1 MFKEYKPSEKC
12 YISDLLQINK
22 IIAAAPC
29 GTERDINQQEN
40 DLYKTISAAYHKI
53 IQNLVENG
61 GRIFTQSP
69 NYLHANFFQNN
80 AKCTYFHPKMYL
92 RRQKMYLVNNVLE
105 NRIGAVPLLIC

>member
-40 DLYKTISAAYHKI
+40 DLYKTISA
-53 IQNLVENG
+53 
-61 GRIFTQSP
+61 T
-69 NYLHANFFQNN
+69 
-80 AKCTYFHPKMYL
+80 
-92 RRQKMYLVNNVLE
+92 
-105 NRIGAVPLLIC
+105 

>member
-40 DLYKTISAAYHKI
+40 DLYKTISVASISSTLGFSDTAW
-53 IQNLVENG
+53 
-61 GRIFTQSP
+61 
-69 NYLHANFFQNN
+69 
-80 AKCTYFHPKMYL
+80 
-92 RRQKMYLVNNVLE
+92 LE
-105 NRIGAVPLLIC
+105 MFVGIMTSY

>member
-40 DLYKTISAAYHKI
+40 DLYKTISAPWLLDI
-53 IQNLVENG
+53 IFLMMMMLV
-61 GRIFTQSP
+61 S
-69 NYLHANFFQNN
+69 
-80 AKCTYFHPKMYL
+80 
-92 RRQKMYLVNNVLE
+92 
-105 NRIGAVPLLIC
+105 

>member
-40 DLYKTISAAYHKI
+40 DLYKTISAVY
-53 IQNLVENG
+53 
-61 GRIFTQSP
+61 
-69 NYLHANFFQNN
+69 
-80 AKCTYFHPKMYL
+80 
-92 RRQKMYLVNNVLE
+92 YLVCGVW
-105 NRIGAVPLLIC
+105 IGVPHLKCFTRRDSRLSGRRHTTHATPHTSGKWVN